1 MFFLNLKSKEDV
13 VLDRSTNFRPKRT
26 TDKISSQISIIW
38 LKMNLFKTPYARK
51 SLPLGPIV
59 SYPERSPPEKIP
71 LSSFNHFRI
80 STWNSR
86 FFFWKKWNSK
96 MTIMKLARCP
106 TLQSFPHD
114 LTVQK
119 RRLVL
124 PLRNNTTWSWGK
136 PCRLHSKPIFKFIFF
151 SISGN

>member
-1 MFFLNLKSKEDV
+1 MVFSPV
-13 VLDRSTNFRPKRT
+13 V
-26 TDKISSQISIIW
+26 I
-38 LKMNLFKTPYARK
+38 ARN
-51 SLPLGPIV
+51 SLPLWPVV
-59 SYPERSPPEKIP
+59 SYSERSPPEKIP

-151 SISGN
+151 EFSTHLKFSNWHYSKFWNVDLCFFSHLPRWWPVGIGYKRS